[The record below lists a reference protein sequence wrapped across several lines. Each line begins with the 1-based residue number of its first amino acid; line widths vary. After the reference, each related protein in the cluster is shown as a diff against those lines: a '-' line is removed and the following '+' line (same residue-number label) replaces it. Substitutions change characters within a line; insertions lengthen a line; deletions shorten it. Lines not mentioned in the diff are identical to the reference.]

1 MDFKYYLMK
10 KYRLAEKNLLTH
22 EMKTAIEQE
31 YLNSGNHYY
40 LTFKKYVG
48 IIREMDK
55 QIGSRE
61 PSPASFFCSFI
72 QYLDIK

>member
-1 MDFKYYLMK
+1 MPFEIIRNDITKV
-10 KYRLAEKNLLTH
+10 NVDV
-22 EMKTAIEQE
+22 IV
-31 YLNSGNHYY
+31 NV
-40 LTFKKYVG
+40 TFKKYVG
-48 IIREMDK
+48 IIREMGK